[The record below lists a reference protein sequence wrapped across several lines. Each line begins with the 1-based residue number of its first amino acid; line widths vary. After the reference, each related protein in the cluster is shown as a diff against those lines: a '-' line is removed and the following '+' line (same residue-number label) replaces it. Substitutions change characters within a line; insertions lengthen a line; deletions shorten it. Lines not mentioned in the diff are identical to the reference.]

1 MRGLLIAAAAL
12 PLLTGGCLSTFGSV
26 VTAPVRVAGKAVDWT
41 TTSQSESDRNYGK
54 KMRKAEKREGRERR
68 AHEKACKKDPGN
80 CGPYDGYRA
89 GGGGTR
95 N

>member
-1 MRGLLIAAAAL
+1 MRKTGLVALGVIALASS
-12 PLLTGGCLSTFGSV
+12 GCVRTVMGV

-41 TTSQSESDRNYGK
+41 TTSQSEADRNYGR
-54 KMRKAEKREGRERR
+54 KMRKQEAREGGDRR
-68 AHEKACKKDPGN
+68 KAAKQCRKDPSA

-89 GGGGTR
+89 GAE